1 MQKLI
6 CLVCVAL
13 FTVALAGCG
22 GEPPKEMPKTTPEQ
36 QADMKKSHEEAAK
49 GAGGQPTTTPE
60 GK

>member
-6 CLVCVAL
+6 CLACLGL
-13 FTVALAGCG
+13 FTLALTGCG
-22 GEPPKEMPKTTPEQ
+22 GEPPKEVPKATPEQ

-49 GAGGQPTTTPE
+49 GASVQPSTTPE